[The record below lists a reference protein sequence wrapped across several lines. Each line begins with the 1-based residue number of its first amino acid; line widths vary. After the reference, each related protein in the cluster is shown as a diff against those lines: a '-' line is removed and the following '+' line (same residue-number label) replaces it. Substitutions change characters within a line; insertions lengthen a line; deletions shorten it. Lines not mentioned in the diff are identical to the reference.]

1 MKRLGFL
8 LISLV
13 VVLSGCKFD
22 GAYDLPLPG
31 QQVSEEDGYVVT
43 ADFTDV
49 VNVVPRTLVMAN
61 DVAVG
66 QVLEVERIG
75 WHARVKMRVRKD
87 IVLPANAVADVRQT
101 SLLGEKYIAL
111 LEPTDAKPS
120 QAKLADGDLIP
131 LERTNRNP
139 EVEEVLGALSFLLSG
154 GGVGQLKTISHELNE
169 MLDGRDEDIR
179 SMLSR
184 LDTMVTSLDGQRQNI
199 ITAMESVN
207 RLAATLNKEK
217 DAIGEALD
225 SMGPALEVLNEQH
238 ATLMKMLK
246 ELDKLAAVGTRVIK
260 ASRDNIVQSLRHL
273 QPALDGLADAGDSLP
288 RGLSL
293 MASFPF
299 PEAAASLV
307 KGDYANALFKMT
319 IDLDQLVNGL
329 SDGETGLPN
338 LLNICSVTP
347 GAALCDQIPPD
358 VLDAIC
364 TLDSS
369 NILCPR
375 DAPGSESLPEGLLG
389 TILGGQS
396 AQQKKPGSR
405 KQPGTSAPSNSLD
418 GLLGGLFGG
427 GGR

>member
-1 MKRLGFL
+1 MKRLC
-8 LISLV
+8 ILV
-13 VVLSGCKFD
+13 VSLLVALTGCQFD

-31 QQVSEEDGYVVT
+31 QQVKEEDGYVVT

-75 WHARVKMRVRKD
+75 WHARVKMRVRDD
-87 IVLPANAVADVRQT
+87 ISLPANAVADVRQT

-111 LEPTDAKPS
+111 LEPTDVKPS
-120 QAKLADGDLIP
+120 PERLADGDLIP
-131 LERTNRNP
+131 LERTARNP

-169 MLDGRDEDIR
+169 MLTGRDRDIR
-179 SMLSR
+179 DMLSR
-184 LDTMVTSLDGQRQNI
+184 LETMVGSLDSQRDNI

-207 RLAATLNKEK
+207 SLAATLNKEK
-217 DAIGEALD
+217 DAVGAALD
-225 SMGPALEVLNEQH
+225 AMGPALEVLNEQH
-238 ATLMKMLK
+238 AALMKMLK
-246 ELDKLAAVGTRVIK
+246 EMDRLGAVGTRVLN
-260 ASRDNIVQSLRHL
+260 ASRDNIVASLRHL
-273 QPALDGLADAGDSLP
+273 QPALEGLADAGDSLP

-299 PEAAASLV
+299 PEAAATLV

-319 IDLDQLVNGL
+319 FDLDQLVNGL

-338 LLNICSVTP
+338 LINICSVTP

-369 NILCPR
+369 NVLCPR
-375 DAPGSESLPEGLLG
+375 DEPGGDALPEGLLG
-389 TILGGQS
+389 SLLGG
-396 AQQKKPGSR
+396 GSGGASGR
-405 KQPGTSAPSNSLD
+405 TPEKSGSSAPSNSLG
-418 GLLGGLFGG
+418 GLLGGLLG